1 MNTLEKKI
9 DYNFYNEYLTNS
21 NFKQKFNIRLNEIK
35 NRFNLK
41 LEEIDLVQEYF
52 VEIFSWTVIPKDILI
67 LLHKNI
73 KNKNSNIEGII
84 DPCCGNSFH
93 SYLFTEFCNLKSIS
107 IDIQN
112 EPNSWIDIIE
122 IDAIEYL
129 KYIDNSKINNYI
141 LLLSWIDYEELGIKL
156 LDLYK
161 GNIVLSIGNYYQHKS
176 FKYLN
181 KLQKEYKLIQKIKI
195 KMPWGLDEYIE
206 LYFRK

>member
-1 MNTLEKKI
+1 MDIVTRKI
-9 DYNFYNEYLTNS
+9 DYNFYNEYLTNN
-21 NFKQKFNIRLNEIK
+21 NFKKKLNIRLNEIK
-35 NRFNLK
+35 KRWNLK
-41 LEEIDLVQEYF
+41 LEEVELVQEYF
-52 VEIFSWTVIPKDILI
+52 VEIFSWTVIPKDILLSI
-67 LLHKNI
+67 HNNI

-93 SYLFTEFCNLKSIS
+93 SYLFTEFCDLKSIS

-122 IDAIEYL
+122 NDAIEYL
-129 KYIDNSKINNYI
+129 KDVDNSKIDNYI
-141 LLLSWIDYEELGIKL
+141 LILSWIDYEELALKL

-161 GNIVLSIGNYYQHKS
+161 GNIVLSIGNYYQHKC

-181 KLQKEYKLIQKIKI
+181 KLQTNYKLIQKIKI
-195 KMPWGLDEYIE
+195 EMPWGLDEYIE

>member
-1 MNTLEKKI
+1 M
-9 DYNFYNEYLTNS
+9 
-21 NFKQKFNIRLNEIK
+21 
-35 NRFNLK
+35 
-41 LEEIDLVQEYF
+41 
-52 VEIFSWTVIPKDILI
+52 
-67 LLHKNI
+67 
-73 KNKNSNIEGII
+73 
-84 DPCCGNSFH
+84 
-93 SYLFTEFCNLKSIS
+93 
-107 IDIQN
+107 
-112 EPNSWIDIIE
+112 IDIIE

-181 KLQKEYKLIQKIKI
+181 KFQKEYDLIQKIKN
-195 KMPWGLDEYIE
+195 KKCPWGLDEYIE

>member
-1 MNTLEKKI
+1 MDVVTKKI
-9 DYNFYNEYLTNS
+9 DYNFYNEYLTNN
-21 NFKQKFNIRLNEIK
+21 NFKEKFNIRLNEIK
-35 NRFNLK
+35 KRWNLK
-41 LEEIDLVQEYF
+41 LEEVELVQEYF
-52 VEIFSWTVIPKDILI
+52 VEIFSWTVIPKDILLSI
-67 LLHKNI
+67 HNNI

-93 SYLFTEFCNLKSIS
+93 SYLFTEFCDLKSIS

-122 IDAIEYL
+122 NDAIEYL
-129 KYIDNSKINNYI
+129 KDVDNSKIDNYI
-141 LLLSWIDYEELGIKL
+141 LILSWIDYEELGLKL

-161 GNIVLSIGNYYQHKS
+161 GNIVLSIGNYYQHKC

-181 KLQKEYKLIQKIKI
+181 KLQTDYNLIQKIKI
-195 KMPWGLDEYIE
+195 EMPWGLDEYIE

>member
-21 NFKQKFNIRLNEIK
+21 NFKQRFNIRLNEIK

-67 LLHKNI
+67 LLHNNI
-73 KNKNSNIEGII
+73 KNKNINIEGII

-107 IDIQN
+107 IDI
-112 EPNSWIDIIE
+112 
-122 IDAIEYL
+122 
-129 KYIDNSKINNYI
+129 
-141 LLLSWIDYEELGIKL
+141 
-156 LDLYK
+156 
-161 GNIVLSIGNYYQHKS
+161 
-176 FKYLN
+176 
-181 KLQKEYKLIQKIKI
+181 
-195 KMPWGLDEYIE
+195 
-206 LYFRK
+206 

>member
-1 MNTLEKKI
+1 MRTITKKI
-9 DYNFYNEYLTNS
+9 KYNFYNDYLTNS
-21 NFKQKFNIRLNEIK
+21 NFKQKFDIRLNEIK
-35 NRFNLK
+35 NRFNLNLK
-41 LEEIDLVQEYF
+41 EIELVQEYF
-52 VEIFSWTVIPKDILI
+52 VEIFSWTVIPKDILK
-67 LLHKNI
+67 LLHYNI
-73 KNKNSNIEGII
+73 KNKNNNIEGII

-122 IDAIEYL
+122 IDALEYL
-129 KYIDNSKINNYI
+129 KDIDNSKIDNYI

-161 GNIVLSIGNYYQHKS
+161 GNIVISIGNYYQHKS

-181 KLQKEYKLIQKIKI
+181 KLQKEYELIQKIKI
-195 KMPWGLDEYIE
+195 QMPWGLDEYIE

>member
-1 MNTLEKKI
+1 MRTITKKI
-9 DYNFYNEYLTNS
+9 KYNFYNDYLTNS
-21 NFKQKFNIRLNEIK
+21 NFKQKFDIRLNEIK
-35 NRFNLK
+35 NRFNLNLK
-41 LEEIDLVQEYF
+41 EIELVQEYF
-52 VEIFSWTVIPKDILI
+52 VEIFSWTVIPKDILK
-67 LLHKNI
+67 LLHYNI
-73 KNKNSNIEGII
+73 KNKNNNIEGII

-122 IDAIEYL
+122 IDALEYL
-129 KYIDNSKINNYI
+129 KDIDNSKIDNYI

-161 GNIVLSIGNYYQHKS
+161 GNIVISIGNYYQHKS
-176 FKYLN
+176 FNYLN
-181 KLQKEYKLIQKIKI
+181 KLQKEYNLIQKIKI
-195 KMPWGLDEYIE
+195 QMPWGLDEYIE